1 MSDVDSLAA
10 SSPARAHEGYR
21 LSLESE
27 PRRIRAEF
35 QGETVA
41 DSTNVLVMHETR
53 LPPVFYFP
61 RADVRMDL
69 LIESDRHTHCPF
81 KGNASYWTIRV
92 GGKSAQ
98 HAAWSYET
106 PYDESSSVK
115 GYIAFDW
122 QAIDKWYADDTD
134 IVEQPRDESDAKENS
149 LVNWLVHDAWMSK
162 SSRDLVKRF
171 ADAMT
176 ASRFPLWRIRLLV
189 RTLNPLLFALVYTWQ
204 HDGDEVAVFEISH
217 EILQSEQYRNSP
229 FALVINGEGGVR
241 RRLEGPNARL
251 DFPILEDLVAEG
263 ATDYVAMPMRF
274 SDGQLNILTLVS
286 DRPGGF
292 STEELG
298 QVYEILPTL
307 SRLLESHALRISSA
321 TLLRTYLG
329 SDAGQRVMD
338 GLVKRGD
345 GEDIHAAIWITD
357 LRDSTLLAASLSRD
371 DYLSLLN
378 RYFDSVAGAVLDHG
392 GEVLKF
398 IGDSVLAIFTI
409 DNPNHKEPEACLRA
423 LAAAVEASRR
433 IAAVNEEYAADGAP
447 LLDFGI
453 GLHRGDL
460 TYGNIG
466 TTKRLDFTVIGSA
479 VNEAAR
485 IESLSKTLNRQILIS
500 SACAESVPEAMIS
513 LGHHRLRGVSG
524 EREIFGLPATAGAM
538 PKRNRTP

>member
-1 MSDVDSLAA
+1 MQDVDTLAE
-10 SSPARAHEGYR
+10 SPPARAHEGYR
-21 LSLESE
+21 LSLESDS
-27 PRRIRAEF
+27 RRIRAEF

-41 DSTNVLVMHETR
+41 DSSNVLVMHETR
-53 LPPVFYFP
+53 LAPVFYFP
-61 RADVRMDL
+61 REDVRMDL
-69 LIESDRHTHCPF
+69 LVKSERHTHCPF

-92 GGKSAQ
+92 GEKSAKE
-98 HAAWSYET
+98 AAWSYET

-115 GYIAFDW
+115 GYVAFDW

-134 IVEQPRDESDAKENS
+134 IVEHPRDTADAKENP

-162 SSRDLVKRF
+162 SSRDLVLRF
-171 ADAMT
+171 AGAMI
-176 ASRFPLWRIRLLV
+176 AAGLPLWRTRLLV

-204 HDGDEVAVFEISH
+204 RDGDEVTQFEISH
-217 EILQSEQYRNSP
+217 EILQGEQYRNSP
-229 FALVINGEGGVR
+229 FALVIRGEGGVR

-263 ATDYVAMPMRF
+263 ATDYVAMPLRF

-298 QVYEILPTL
+298 QIYEILPTL
-307 SRLLESHALRISSA
+307 SRLFESHALRLSSA

-357 LRDSTLLAASLSRD
+357 LRDSTGLAASLSRD

-398 IGDSVLAIFTI
+398 IGDSVLAIFAI
-409 DNPNHKEPEACLRA
+409 EDPDQKQPGACARA
-423 LAAAVEASRR
+423 LAAAEEASRQF
-433 IAAVNEEYAADGAP
+433 AAVNEERVADGAP
-447 LLDFGI
+447 VLEFGI

-466 TTKRLDFTVIGSA
+466 TSKRLDFTVIGSA
-479 VNEAAR
+479 VNEASR
-485 IESLSKTLNRQILIS
+485 IEGLSKTLNRQILIS
-500 SACAESVPEAMIS
+500 SAFRECVPDSIIS
-513 LGHHRLRGVSG
+513 LGHHILRGVAG
-524 EREIFGLPATAGAM
+524 EREIFGLPAA
-538 PKRNRTP
+538 

>member
-1 MSDVDSLAA
+1 
-10 SSPARAHEGYR
+10 
-21 LSLESE
+21 LESD
-27 PRRIRAEF
+27 PRRIRAVF

-41 DSTNVLVMHETR
+41 DSSNVLVMHETR
-53 LPPVFYFP
+53 LAPVFYFP
-61 RADVRMDL
+61 REDVRMDIL
-69 LIESDRHTHCPF
+69 VESDRRTHCPF

-92 GGKSAQ
+92 GEKSAKD
-98 HAAWSYET
+98 AAWSYET
-106 PYDESSSVK
+106 PYDESSNVK
-115 GYIAFDW
+115 GYVAFDW

-134 IVEQPRDESDAKENS
+134 IVEQPRKEADAKENP

-162 SSRDLVKRF
+162 SSRDLVTRF
-171 ADAMT
+171 SDAMI
-176 ASRFPLWRIRLLV
+176 AAGVPLWRLRLLV

-204 HDGDEVAVFEISH
+204 RGGDEVKNFEISH
-217 EILQSEQYRNSP
+217 EALHGEQYRNSP

-251 DFPILEDLVAEG
+251 DFPVLEDLVAEG
-263 ATDYVAMPMRF
+263 ATDYVAMPLGF

-298 QVYEILPTL
+298 QIYEILPTL
-307 SRLLESHALRISSA
+307 SRLFEAHALRLSSA

-357 LRDSTLLAASLSRD
+357 LRDSTSLAASLSRD

-378 RYFDSVAGAVLDHG
+378 CYFDCVAGAVLDHG

-398 IGDSVLAIFTI
+398 IGDSVLAIFAI
-409 DNPNHKEPEACLRA
+409 DDPDQKKSDACGRA

-433 IAAVNEEYAADGAP
+433 IEAVNEERAADGAP

-479 VNEAAR
+479 VNEVAR
-485 IESLSKTLNRQILIS
+485 IESLSKTLGRQILIS
-500 SACAESVPEAMIS
+500 SACAESVPDTMVS
-513 LGHHRLRGVSG
+513 LGHHTLRGVTG
-524 EREIFGLPATAGAM
+524 EREIFGLPADGGA
-538 PKRNRTP
+538 TPAANTTH

>member
-1 MSDVDSLAA
+1 LQDVDTLAE
-10 SSPARAHEGYR
+10 SPPARAHEGYR
-21 LSLESE
+21 LSLESD

-41 DSTNVLVMHETR
+41 DSSNVLVMHETR
-53 LPPVFYFP
+53 LAPVFYFP
-61 RADVRMDL
+61 REDVRMDL
-69 LIESDRHTHCPF
+69 LVKSDRHTHCPF

-92 GGKSAQ
+92 GEKSAED
-98 HAAWSYET
+98 AAWSYET
-106 PYDESSSVK
+106 PYDETSGVK
-115 GYIAFDW
+115 WYVAFDW
-122 QAIDKWYADDTD
+122 QAIDKWYADDTV
-134 IVEQPRDESDAKENS
+134 IVEQPRDKVDAKDNP
-149 LVNWLVHDAWMSK
+149 LVNWLVRDAWMSK
-162 SSRDLVKRF
+162 SSRDLVARF
-171 ADAMT
+171 SDAMI
-176 ASRFPLWRIRLLV
+176 AAELPLWRLRLLV
-189 RTLNPLLFALVYTWQ
+189 RTLNPLLFALVYTWRR
-204 HDGDEVAVFEISH
+204 DGDEVTAVEIAH
-217 EILQSEQYRNSP
+217 ETLQSEQYRNSP

-241 RRLEGPNARL
+241 RRLEGPHVRL
-251 DFPILEDLVAEG
+251 DFPVLEDLVAEG
-263 ATDYVAMPMRF
+263 ATDYVAMPLRF

-298 QVYEILPTL
+298 QIYEILPTL
-307 SRLLESHALRISSA
+307 SRLFESHALRLSSS

-357 LRDSTLLAASLSRD
+357 LRDSTGLAASLSRE

-398 IGDSVLAIFTI
+398 IGDSVLAIFAI
-409 DNPNHKEPEACLRA
+409 DDPDQKEPEACARA
-423 LAAAVEASRR
+423 LAAANEASQR
-433 IAAVNEEYAADGAP
+433 IEAVNKERAADGVP
-447 LLDFGI
+447 LLEFGI

-485 IESLSKTLNRQILIS
+485 IESLSKTLSRQILIS
-500 SACAESVPEAMIS
+500 SAFGESVPDPMIS
-513 LGHHRLRGVSG
+513 LGHHTLRGVTG
-524 EREIFGLPATAGAM
+524 ECEIFGLNGRPR
-538 PKRNRTP
+538 PSP